1 MPPRPVP
8 DRVAERRASRPAPIV
23 RALLAAIALL
33 AVFAALAPA
42 GSAQAGGD
50 PGWTQLAGGPD
61 HRGWAPEGPEAPYA
75 EAWALEEAIGGPTG
89 SSGLSAAAVTDGIA
103 VTVGPDAVIAVDET
117 TGAERW
123 RIDRAAGPPVPPAI
137 VGDGAD
143 ALAVFVEGFGPNPP
157 TAAAGGTPT
166 STPADAPDASGGV
179 DLVAVA
185 LADGEERWRADL
197 PSPSRSGV
205 AASGDAVYVGGNDG
219 SVTAVDAATGSL
231 RWTQPVGGSVLG
243 PPAVV
248 GDLVVVSA
256 AGDIDTAFVAA
267 ALEPGDGSIV
277 WRYEPAASTNLGGG
291 AATADGLAYVALD
304 DRTVRAVDL
313 ADGAE
318 RWVARLNWIVS
329 PLSAPAVA
337 ADHVVVVDLAGQVYA
352 IDRRT
357 GERLWD
363 HALNVGV
370 VRSAPV
376 VSGTNVLIA
385 SVSGELL
392 ALDLGTG
399 DLVFRS
405 DTADGV
411 LRTLAVSDERVIG
424 VRAGSRPGL
433 VAFEADPG
441 GELVRIGSP
450 TIADAGTLATNA
462 AIALIPLV
470 GVLLVFGR
478 LLAARMGPA
487 TLAPSAAHDPIED
500 EPGEGS

>member
-1 MPPRPVP
+1 M
-8 DRVAERRASRPAPIV
+8 RRAPRPAPAV
-23 RALLAAIALL
+23 HALLAAIAVLV
-33 AVFAALAPA
+33 AVGGPAPTVAA
-42 GSAQAGGD
+42 QTVGD
-50 PGWTQLAGGPD
+50 PGWTQLQGGPE

-75 EAWALEEAIGGPTG
+75 EAWALEEPIGGPTG
-89 SSGLSAAAVTDGIA
+89 SSGVSAAAIADGIA
-103 VTVGPDAVIAVDET
+103 VTVAPDAVIAVDET
-117 TGAERW
+117 TGTERW

-143 ALAVFVEGFGPNPP
+143 ALLVFVEGFGTNPP
-157 TAAAGGTPT
+157 TAAAGATPT
-166 STPADAPDASGGV
+166 PTPADAPDASGEV
-179 DLVAVA
+179 NLVAVA
-185 LADGEERWRADL
+185 LADGQERWRVNL

-205 AASGDAVYVGGNDG
+205 AASEDAVYVGGNDG

-243 PPAVV
+243 PPAVA
-248 GDLVVVSA
+248 GELVVVSA
-256 AGDIDTAFVAA
+256 AGDVDTPFVAA
-267 ALEPGDGSIV
+267 ALEPGDGSVV
-277 WRYEPAASTNLGGG
+277 WRYEPAAATSLGGG
-291 AATADGLAYVALD
+291 VATADGLAYVALD
-304 DRTVRAVDL
+304 DRTLRAVDL

-363 HALNVGV
+363 HALNLGV

-376 VSGTNVLIA
+376 VSGSNVLIA
-385 SVSGELL
+385 SASGELL
-392 ALDLGTG
+392 ALDLGAG

-405 DTADGV
+405 DTTDGV
-411 LRTLAVSDERVIG
+411 LRTLAVSGDRVIG
-424 VRAGSRPGL
+424 VRAGTRPGL
-433 VAFEADPG
+433 VAFEPDPG

-450 TIADAGTLATNA
+450 TIVDAGALATNA

-470 GVLLVFGR
+470 VVLLVLGR

-487 TLAPSAAHDPIED
+487 TLVPKAPHDPIED
-500 EPGEGS
+500 GDEPEEGP

>member
-8 DRVAERRASRPAPIV
+8 FRAAVRRAPWAA
-23 RALLAAIALL
+23 RAVLIATVGLVVL
-33 AVFAALAPA
+33 AVLAPTT
-42 GSAQAGGD
+42 SAQTAD
-50 PGWTQLAGGPD
+50 PGWTQLQGGPE
-61 HRGWAPEGPEAPYA
+61 HRGWAAEGPEAPFA
-75 EAWALEEAIGGPTG
+75 EAWALEEAIGGPVG
-89 SSGLSAAAVTDGIA
+89 SSGLSAVAVADGIA
-103 VTVGPDAVIAVDET
+103 VTVAPDAVIAVDAT
-117 TGAERW
+117 TGTERW
-123 RIDRAAGPPVPPAI
+123 RIDRAPGPPVPPAI
-137 VGDGAD
+137 VGEGAD
-143 ALAVFVEGFGPNPP
+143 ASAVFVEGFGPNPP
-157 TAAAGGTPT
+157 TAATGATPT
-166 STPADAPDASGGV
+166 PTPADDPDASGEV

-185 LADGEERWRADL
+185 VADGQERWRADL

-205 AASGDAVYVGGNDG
+205 AASDDAVYVGGNDG
-219 SVTAVDAATGSL
+219 SVTAVDAATGQL

-243 PPAVV
+243 PPSVA

-256 AGDIDTAFVAA
+256 AGDAETAFVTA
-267 ALEPGDGSIV
+267 ALEPVDGSV
-277 WRYEPAASTNLGGG
+277 AWRYEPAAATNLGGG
-291 AATADGLAYVALD
+291 TATADGLAYVALD

-313 ADGAE
+313 GDGAE

-385 SVSGELL
+385 SASGELL

-405 DTADGV
+405 DVADGV
-411 LRTLAVSDERVIG
+411 LRTLAVAGDRVIG

-433 VAFEADPG
+433 VAFETDPG

-470 GVLLVFGR
+470 VVLLGLGR

-487 TLAPSAAHDPIED
+487 KFTQSAPHDPIED
-500 EPGEGS
+500 GDEPGDGS